1 MFKPPIVPKEI
12 VDVVYN
18 LNEYAKELYLP
29 EAYVVTRDQEGY
41 LAHIKQKA
49 TTATIGAFELVLD
62 PAREVIFR
70 LIDELQT
77 DVIVKH
83 FHKGRRKAPPF
94 IQMLEDRE
102 LFKAIQQ
109 YVHRRLD
116 QILHLV
122 VKHNLP
128 LSWEVERRVLVKDF
142 IVDIIEQPLDPQL
155 YFKKTEDA
163 VLYQLRLFN
172 GEEEWPIREKEVV
185 ALTNHPTGWI
195 CADYKLYRLNHINGF
210 LVKPFRQ
217 KEEVKIPAAS
227 VNSYF
232 RNFIMKIVN
241 KVEVEA
247 EGFAVVQHD
256 ELHACRLKA
265 TKHLF
270 EDRWV
275 LAVEMVYQDVVFG
288 WQESRKSRTSLD
300 MSGEEIRIS
309 QVRRDAAAEADYM
322 KRLQD
327 FELDQKEHQS
337 HFEVAAAEDNPYAL
351 LEWLSQE
358 KQNLE
363 TAGFT
368 VELPQLEERT
378 IQLEVPKI
386 DLEVE
391 TESDWFDLKGEIVVG
406 KYRFPFLALT
416 KYIRDNNRFFP
427 LPDGTYFL
435 IPEEW
440 LNRYKQVVDF
450 GKKDGDKLRITKSQ
464 YTLLEGLGMPES
476 PDLQVE
482 AVDYAPSPLLKAQL
496 RPYQL
501 EGVKWLAQLHQ
512 NELGG
517 CLADDMGLGKTLQT
531 IAILLYAKEQRALQR
546 EKDKDASNQ
555 DETKPGDGAGQQLGL
570 FVPPDDDDFLQP
582 LHALIVLPSS
592 LLYNWESEIKKFV
605 PSLSVYQHFGPKRH
619 KDVRLLKRFDTIL
632 TTYQTALRDVELLRE
647 LEFEYIILDESQ
659 QIKNRESKV
668 FKALNS
674 LEARHKLSLSGT
686 PIENSLSDLWSQMQ
700 FINEGLL
707 GSYNFFRKEFILPI
721 ERQRDEDQKV
731 KLRKLVQPYLLRRT
745 KEEVAKDL
753 PPLMTKVV
761 YTEMTKDQ
769 RKIYEKEKSAARNYL
784 LENFDAANAKYRILV
799 VQTLTKLRQL
809 VNHPV
814 LVDAEY
820 QKGSGKYQDILEQW
834 DIIQRGGH
842 KVLMFSSF
850 VKHLELYRQELDQRE
865 SPYAWLSGS
874 LTANKRKSE
883 IKRFQED
890 PSVQSFL
897 ISIKTG
903 GTGLNLTAADYVFI
917 LDPWWNPT
925 TEQQAIAR
933 AHRIGQKKNV
943 IALKFI
949 TRDSIEEKI
958 LQLQNRKLQLA
969 EDILGPSGK
978 LSLARGD
985 IDYLLS

>member
-1 MFKPPIVPKEI
+1 MFAPPVVPKEI

-18 LNEYAKELYLP
+18 LNEFAKELYLP

-49 TTATIGAFELVLD
+49 TTATIGAFKLELT
-62 PAREVIFR
+62 PEREVIFR

-77 DVIVKH
+77 DIMVKH
-83 FHKGRRKAPPF
+83 FHRGRRKPPPF

-102 LFKAIQQ
+102 LFKGIQT

-116 QILHLV
+116 QILQLV
-122 VKHNLP
+122 FRHKLP
-128 LSWEVERRVLVKDF
+128 LSLEVERRVLVKDF
-142 IVDIIEQPLDPQL
+142 IVEIVEEPLEPEL

-163 VLYQLRLFN
+163 VLYQLRLYHKKQ
-172 GEEEWPIREKEVV
+172 EWSMLDKEVI
-185 ALTNHPTGWI
+185 ALTNQPTGWI
-195 CADYKLYRLNHINGF
+195 CADYKLYHLNHINGF

-227 VNSYF
+227 VQAYF

-256 ELHACRLKA
+256 ELKGCRLKA

-270 EDRWV
+270 EERWV
-275 LAVEMVYQDVVFG
+275 LAVEMVYHEVSFG

-309 QVRRDAAAEADYM
+309 QVRRDPAAEAEYM
-322 KRLQD
+322 ERLETFALQRN
-327 FELDQKEHQS
+327 EHES
-337 HFEVAAAEDNPYAL
+337 HFEIPGTKDNAYAL
-351 LEWLSQE
+351 LEWLAQE
-358 KQNLE
+358 KTKLDK
-363 TAGFT
+363 AGFT
-368 VELPQLEERT
+368 VELPELDEKT
-378 IQLEVPKI
+378 IRLQVPKI
-386 DLEVE
+386 KLDVQ
-391 TESDWFDLKGEIVVG
+391 TESDWFDLKGEVVVG
-406 KYRFPFLALT
+406 EHRFPFTALT
-416 KYIRDNNRFFP
+416 KYIRNYNRFFP

-440 LNRYKQVVDF
+440 MNRYKEVLDF
-450 GKKDGDKLRITKSQ
+450 GKLDGDNIRITKSQ
-464 YTLLEGLGMPES
+464 YTLLETLDVPEAA
-476 PDLQVE
+476 DLSVE
-482 AVDYAPSPLLKAQL
+482 TVEYTPSPLLKAQL

-501 EGVKWLAQLHQ
+501 AGVQWLAQLHQ
-512 NELGG
+512 NDLGG

-531 IAILLYAKEQRALQR
+531 IAVLLYAKEERARRR
-546 EKDKDASNQ
+546 ETEQETPKDP
-555 DETKPGDGAGQQLGL
+555 TGVGQQLGL
-570 FVPPDDDDFLQP
+570 FAPPDDEDFLQP

-592 LLYNWESEIKKFV
+592 LLYNWESELKKFV

-619 KDVRLLKRFDTIL
+619 KDIRLLKRFDTIL
-632 TTYQTALRDVELLRE
+632 TTYQTALRDVDILRE
-647 LEFEYIILDESQ
+647 IEFEYIILDESQ
-659 QIKNRESKV
+659 QIKNRDSKV

-721 ERQRDEDQKV
+721 ERQRDEEQKE
-731 KLRKLVQPYLLRRT
+731 KLRKMVKPYLLRRT

-753 PPLMTKVV
+753 PALTTKIF
-761 YTEMTKDQ
+761 YTEMTKEQ

-784 LENFDAANAKYRILV
+784 LDNFDAANAKYRILV

-814 LVDAEY
+814 LVDPTYE
-820 QKGSGKYQDILEQW
+820 KSSGKYQDIMEQW
-834 DIIQRGGH
+834 ETLQRGGH

-850 VKHLELYRQELDQRE
+850 VKHLELFRQELDTRQ
-865 SPYAWLSGS
+865 SPHAWLSGS
-874 LTANKRKSE
+874 LTASKRKAE

-890 PSVQSFL
+890 ESVQSFL

-943 IALKFI
+943 FALKFI

-969 EDILGPSGK
+969 EDILGTSGK
-978 LSLARGD
+978 LSMERGD
-985 IDYLLS
+985 LDYLLS